1 MSYIKFKWLINL
13 LSPTSLYRR
22 KDAAYYLIKAGLWT
36 KSHEVIMKYIAAD
49 AIVNGKIDAFYAAL
63 LNYVFT
69 VIAYVFGNFHVKTFM
84 G

>member
-1 MSYIKFKWLINL
+1 
-13 LSPTSLYRR
+13 
-22 KDAAYYLIKAGLWT
+22 
-36 KSHEVIMKYIAAD
+36 MKYIAAD